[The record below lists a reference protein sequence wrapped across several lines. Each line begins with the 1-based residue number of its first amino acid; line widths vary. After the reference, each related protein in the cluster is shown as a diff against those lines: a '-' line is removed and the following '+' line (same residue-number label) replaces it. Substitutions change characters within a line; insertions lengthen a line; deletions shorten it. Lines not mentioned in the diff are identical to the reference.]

1 MVNHILQHTLDKI
14 QPISHKHYYN
24 YMNQNYQHMALLQKK
39 VQLYAQVELLP
50 RRKKTVRSN
59 VKKTL
64 EIHEHLL
71 EFEIQH

>member
-14 QPISHKHYYN
+14 QPINHKHYHN
-24 YMNQNYQHMALLQKK
+24 YMNQNYQHMELLQKM
-39 VQLYAQVELLP
+39 VQLYVQVQLLP
-50 RRKKTVRSN
+50 RKKKDRSN
-59 VKKTL
+59 EKQKL